1 MLVSVVILAQNAV
14 DRLLYS
20 LQSFNLQYT
29 PFDQFEV
36 VVVDNA
42 SADGTR
48 ERVEE
53 FSAHYQVRPVW
64 LHQPQKYSELLYE
77 GVKAARGDLLIF
89 SGANVIVPRAFV
101 GTHIQAHRQKEKMI
115 LVGTMYRR
123 VYSVFYPNFSERQKS
138 ECLAWLQDYPQ
149 IKRPHTMERVVP
161 LLDEKQVE
169 TEYLTEIGLAGKEA
183 EEREELHRSDGT
195 HSEEADEPWH
205 LFQTQNLSVERSA
218 FQQIGQIPPASNQT
232 EANQRIGFRLFQAGY
247 TFQLSDKLVGI
258 YQEYPRL
265 QWVPGRQKQKEAEAE
280 PSQVGPELPPPEP
293 PTDQQGTSPQPVSH
307 MPVYPLPHVPLPQNS
322 SRQTERRSARHAA
335 SSKRK
340 HNARRRRKRRQRQRS
355 RSRKKQA
362 EGQIPKRKS
371 RSRRERAKHSRKK
384 RAKHSRPERKKRK
397 KSKKK
402 R

>member
-42 SADGTR
+42 STDGTR

-53 FSAHYQVRPVW
+53 FSAHYQLRPVC
-64 LHQPQKYSELLYE
+64 LQQPQKYSELLYE

-89 SGANVIVPRAFV
+89 SGANMIVPRSFV
-101 GTHIQAHRQKEKMI
+101 GTHIQAHRQKEKII

-149 IKRPHTMERVVP
+149 IKRPHTMDRIVP

-169 TEYLTEIGLAGKEA
+169 TEYLTEIGLTGKETDEW
-183 EEREELHRSDGT
+183 EEPHRRNDTYSD
-195 HSEEADEPWH
+195 DEPWR
-205 LFQTQNLSVERSA
+205 LFQTQHLSVEKSA
-218 FQQIGQIPPASNQT
+218 FQLIRQIPPASNQA
-232 EANQRIGFRLFQAGY
+232 EANRRIGFRLFHAGY

-258 YQEYPRL
+258 YQEYPQV
-265 QWVPGRQKQKEAEAE
+265 QWGAGRQTPQEAEAE
-280 PSQVGPELPPPEP
+280 LSRIEPEP
-293 PTDQQGTSPQPVSH
+293 PPTDPPTDPLTGQQGTSPQPVSH
-307 MPVYPLPHVPLPQNS
+307 VPVYPLPHVPIPQHS
-322 SRQTERRSARHAA
+322 SRQPGRRSARHAA
-335 SSKRK
+335 SGKRK
-340 HNARRRRKRRQRQRS
+340 HSARRRRKRRQRQRS
-355 RSRKKQA
+355 RSRQKQA
-362 EGQIPKRKS
+362 EGQHPKRKS
-371 RSRRERAKHSRKK
+371 RSRRERGKHSRG
-384 RAKHSRPERKKRK
+384 ERKKRK